1 MGRVHAVVNQKGGVG
16 KTTIVVH
23 TAATVADALHG
34 TPDNTPVLG
43 VSVDPQASMF
53 EWAKRATKV
62 IGERE
67 ESTLPFDFVQCH
79 DDVAQLAKLKMLR
92 KYKHIFV
99 DTPGAL
105 DMPGS
110 DGRLQILKKV
120 LEIADDVIVPVEP
133 EPLAFTPASRTIETV
148 IKPSGKPF
156 KIVVNNH
163 EPRDGDYD
171 LMQTLEYIER
181 RHYPRFNTIIRHYKL
196 HTRAPAGGLTV
207 VNYAKNRVA
216 MEARTDFLRFG
227 LELLALDATEPRHAL
242 VEGGN
247 AVTTAAEVGR

>member
-23 TAATVADALHG
+23 TAATLADALHG

-53 EWAKRATKV
+53 EWAKRAKRKTDDGDE
-62 IGERE
+62 I
-67 ESTLPFDFVQCH
+67 STLPFDFVQCH
-79 DDVAQLAKLKMLR
+79 EDPGQLAKLKLLR

-110 DGRLQILKKV
+110 DERLKILTKV
-120 LEIADDVIVPVEP
+120 LEIADDVIIPIEP
-133 EPLAFTPASRTIETV
+133 EPLAFTPAARTIETV
-148 IKPSGKPF
+148 VKPSGKPF

-163 EPRDGDYD
+163 EPRDGEHD
-171 LMQTLEYIER
+171 LNQTLEFIER
-181 RHYPRFNTIIRHYKL
+181 RNYPRFNTIIRHYKL

-207 VNYAKNRVA
+207 VAYAANRVA
-216 MEARTDFLRFG
+216 REARQDFLKFG
-227 LELLALDATEPRHAL
+227 IEVMALDGTEPRHAL
-242 VEGGN
+242 VEDSGN
-247 AVTTAAEVGR
+247 AVTTVEAD